1 MKKTLI
7 GLAAL
12 GAAATTG
19 AAFAQ
24 STVTLSGIIDN
35 GLQKTSSGQA
45 LKMTPSRS
53 GTSNW
58 TLSGSE
64 DLGGG
69 LKAVFQVSTSFNS
82 DDGTTPAANVLGNNG
97 MFVGLSGDFG
107 TVRAG
112 RPAHIL
118 WSNVLSANG
127 TKGVSGYEAST
138 ALNVPQNYG
147 VFQSNAV
154 QYLSPSWGGL
164 RVQLE
169 WTPSESDAAA
179 ENDGYGVALR
189 YDAGPVSASFVNY
202 RAPKVGAPK
211 GEPVNQLGVA
221 YDFGAAK
228 AFFTYR
234 DQAGLASTL
243 DNAWVLGVNVPLGAG
258 LAYAQYGVSDRIG
271 DDARRVSLGY
281 RYYLSKRTTVYVN
294 AGRANAAANVDAA
307 GKSTTGYGFG
317 MQHNF

>member
-1 MKKTLI
+1 MKKTLVSL
-7 GLAAL
+7 GALAAVT
-12 GAAATTG
+12 ATG

-24 STVTLSGIIDN
+24 SSVTLSGIVDN
-35 GLQKTSSGQA
+35 GLQKTSSGEA

-97 MFVGLSGDFG
+97 MFVGLTGNFG

-112 RPAHIL
+112 RPSHIL

-138 ALNVPQNYG
+138 VLNVPQNYG
-147 VFQSNAV
+147 VFQANAV
-154 QYLSPSWGGL
+154 QYLSPVMGGF

-169 WTPSESDAAA
+169 WVPSESNAVA
-179 ENDGYGVALR
+179 ENGGYGVALR
-189 YDAGPVSASFVNY
+189 YDAGAVSASYVNY
-202 RAPKVGAPK
+202 RAPKIGAPT
-211 GEPVNQLGVA
+211 GEPVNQLGLA
-221 YDFGAAK
+221 YDFGVAK

-243 DNAWVLGVNVPLGAG
+243 DNAWVLGVNVPVGTG
-258 LAYAQYGVSDRIG
+258 LAYAQYGVSDRVG

-281 RYYLSKRTTVYVN
+281 RHYLSKRTTLYVN
-294 AGRANAAANVDAA
+294 AGLANAAANVDAK